1 MRLACW
7 LPMHCPSRASCTS
20 CPVSE
25 PQQFS
30 RTFRKHHG
38 TDPSNYLSTA
48 KRVFVAYQIEEEAPR
63 GIGAMTRTMRTFTQF
78 LDEV

>member
-7 LPMHCPSRASCTS
+7 LPMHCPSSQLHFTPGVRAATVQSNLPEGLRHRS
-20 CPVSE
+20 
-25 PQQFS
+25 
-30 RTFRKHHG
+30 
-38 TDPSNYLSTA
+38 SNYLSTA

-63 GIGAMTRTMRTFTQF
+63 GIGTVTRTMRTFTQF